1 MRKLFTEFEKLLKK
15 HKTTIYRV
23 AKDTDIPLTVL
34 YDWKN
39 GKSTPKVDKLKKI
52 ADYFQVPLEKLI

>member
-1 MRKLFTEFEKLLKK
+1 MRKLFTEFEKMLKK
-15 HKTTIYRV
+15 RKTTIYRV
-23 AKDTDIPLTVL
+23 AKDTDIPLSVL
-34 YDWKN
+34 YDWKY